1 MKMYDVSQLPV
12 MGGDKLVGIVSE
24 IDILL
29 AVTGNPDGFTI
40 PVSEAMAKNL
50 ITIQANQSMDML
62 PPIFERGLV
71 AIVMDKDEFLGLI
84 TPIDLL
90 QYLRKRIG
98 HA

>member
-1 MKMYDVSQLPV
+1 
-12 MGGDKLVGIVSE
+12 MGSDKGNDKLIGIISE
-24 IDILL
+24 TDILL
-29 AVTGNPDGFTI
+29 AVTGNSDGFAI

-50 ITIQANQSMDML
+50 VTVQVQQSLEDL
-62 PPIFERGLV
+62 PPIFEHGMV

>member
-12 MGGDKLVGIVSE
+12 IGDGKLIGIVSE
-24 IDILL
+24 IDILV
-29 AVTGNPDGFTI
+29 AVTGHPEGFVI
-40 PVSEAMAKNL
+40 PVAEAMAKNL
-50 ITIQANQSMDML
+50 ITVPVNASITDL
-62 PPIFERGLV
+62 LPIFERSMV
-71 AIVMDKDEFLGLI
+71 AIVMDKNEFLGLI